1 MIQPFRLFAALL
13 GVIVVGAPLAAVGLF
28 IIAVVGDPGTCEA
41 EGRPIVLSDSAAA
54 SYQTAW
60 DGFQATL
67 DSGQAASVTFS
78 ETEVSSRVQQWL
90 DEREAPITELRICFT
105 DGGAAASAKLDASF
119 MPGDIDVLIHG
130 TLILTGDQVEVDIDK
145 LEVGGL
151 PGPLNDPVQSF
162 VDDVISDETI
172 DLELERDY
180 QLAFS
185 EGSVTV
191 SGQP

>member
-1 MIQPFRLFAALL
+1 MFQPIRLLASLL
-13 GVIVVGAPLAAVGLF
+13 GIIVVGAPLAAVGLF
-28 IIAVVGDPGTCEA
+28 IIAVAGDPGTCEA
-41 EGRPIVLSDSAAA
+41 EGRPVISSDSAAT

-67 DSGQAASVTFS
+67 GSGQTATVTFN
-78 ETEVSSRVQQWL
+78 EAEVSSRAQQWL
-90 DEREAPITELRICFT
+90 DQHDSRITELRICFT
-105 DGGAAASAKLDASF
+105 DGGADASAKIDVPF
-119 MPGDIDVLIHG
+119 MPGDIDVLVRG
-130 TLILTGDQVEVDIDK
+130 TLILTGDHVEIDIDEV
-145 LEVGGL
+145 EVGGL

-162 VDDVISDETI
+162 VDDVIADETV

>member
-1 MIQPFRLFAALL
+1 MFQPIRLLATLL
-13 GVIVVGAPLAAVGLF
+13 GIVVIGTPIVAVGLF
-28 IIAVVGDPGTCEA
+28 ITAVAGDPGTCEV

-54 SYQTAW
+54 SYQAAW

-67 DSGQAASVTFS
+67 DSGQPAAVTFN

-90 DEREAPITELRICFT
+90 DERDSRITELRICFT
-105 DGGAAASAKLDASF
+105 DDGAGASAKIDVPF
-119 MPGDIDVLIHG
+119 MPGDIDVLVRG
-130 TLILTGDQVEVDIDK
+130 TLILTGDRVDVDIDE

-151 PGPLNDPVQSF
+151 PGPLNDPVESF
-162 VDDVISDETI
+162 VNDVISDETI
-172 DLELERDY
+172 DLELERAY

-185 EGSVTV
+185 EGRVTV

>member
-1 MIQPFRLFAALL
+1 MFQPIRLLAALL
-13 GVIVVGAPLAAVGLF
+13 GIIVIGAPLAAVGLF
-28 IIAVVGDPGTCEA
+28 IIAVAGDPGTCEA
-41 EGRPIVLSDSAAA
+41 EGQSVVFSDSAAA

-67 DSGQAASVTFS
+67 DSGQATTVTFNES
-78 ETEVSSRVQQWL
+78 EVSSRAQQWL
-90 DEREAPITELRICFT
+90 DERDSPITELRICFT
-105 DGGAAASAKLDASF
+105 EGGAGASAKIDVPF
-119 MPGDIDVLIHG
+119 MPGDIDVLVRG
-130 TLILTGDQVEVDIDK
+130 TLILTGGQVELDIDEV
-145 LEVGGL
+145 EVGGL

-162 VDDVISDETI
+162 VDDMIADETI

>member
-1 MIQPFRLFAALL
+1 MLQPIRLLAALL
-13 GVIVVGAPLAAVGLF
+13 GIIVIGAPLVAVGLF

-41 EGRPIVLSDSAAA
+41 EDRPIVLSDSAAA

-67 DSGQAASVTFS
+67 DSGQAATVTLN
-78 ETEVSSRVQQWL
+78 ETEVSSRAQQWL
-90 DEREAPITELRICFT
+90 DERDAPITELRICFT
-105 DGGAAASAKLDASF
+105 DGGAGASAKLDAPF
-119 MPGDIDVLIHG
+119 MPGDIDVLVRG
-130 TLILTGDQVEVDIDK
+130 TLILTGDQVEVDIDE

-162 VDDVISDETI
+162 VEDVIADETI

>member
-1 MIQPFRLFAALL
+1 MFQPIRLLAALL
-13 GVIVVGAPLAAVGLF
+13 GIIVIGAPLAAVGLF
-28 IIAVVGDPGTCEA
+28 IIAVAGDPGTCEA
-41 EGRPIVLSDSAAA
+41 EGRPIVFSDSAAA

-67 DSGQAASVTFS
+67 DSGQAATVTFN
-78 ETEVSSRVQQWL
+78 ETEVSSRAKQWL
-90 DEREAPITELRICFT
+90 DERDSPITALRICFT
-105 DGGAAASAKLDASF
+105 EGGATASAELDVPF
-119 MPGDIDVLIHG
+119 VPGDVDVLVHG
-130 TLILTGDQVEVDIDK
+130 TLILTGGQVEVDIDE

-151 PGPLNDPVQSF
+151 PGPLNDLVQSF
-162 VDDVISDETI
+162 VDDAIADETI

>member
-1 MIQPFRLFAALL
+1 MMQPFRLLATLL
-13 GVIVVGAPLAAVGLF
+13 GIIVIGAPIVAVGLF
-28 IIAVVGDPGTCEA
+28 IVAVAGDPGTCEA
-41 EGRPIVLSDSAAA
+41 EGRPIVFSESAAT

-67 DSGQAASVTFS
+67 DSGQPATVTFN
-78 ETEVSSRVQQWL
+78 ETEVSSRTQQWL
-90 DEREAPITELRICFT
+90 DERDSPITDLRICFT
-105 DGGAAASAKLDASF
+105 DGGAGASAKLDVPF
-119 MPGDIDVLIHG
+119 MPGDIDVLVRG
-130 TLILTGDQVEVDIDK
+130 TLILTGGEAKVDIDE

-162 VDDVISDETI
+162 VDDVIADELI
-172 DLELERDY
+172 DLEVERDY
-180 QLAFS
+180 QLTFS

>member
-1 MIQPFRLFAALL
+1 MFQPIRLLATLL
-13 GVIVVGAPLAAVGLF
+13 GIIVVGAPLAAVGLF
-28 IIAVVGDPGTCEA
+28 IIAVAGDPGTCEA
-41 EGRPIVLSDSAAA
+41 EGRPIVFSEAAAA

-67 DSGQAASVTFS
+67 DSGQAATVTFN
-78 ETEVSSRVQQWL
+78 ETEVSSRAQQWL
-90 DEREAPITELRICFT
+90 DERESRITELRICFT
-105 DGGAAASAKLDASF
+105 EGGAGASAKLDVPF
-119 MPGDIDVLIHG
+119 MPGDIDVLVRG
-130 TLILTGDQVEVDIDK
+130 TLILTGDHVEVDIDEV
-145 LEVGGL
+145 EVGGL

-162 VDDVISDETI
+162 VDDVIEDETI

-191 SGQP
+191 SEQP

>member
-1 MIQPFRLFAALL
+1 MFQPIRLLATLL
-13 GVIVVGAPLAAVGLF
+13 GIVVIGAPLVAVGLF
-28 IIAVVGDPGTCEA
+28 IIAVASDPGTCEA
-41 EGRPIVLSDSAAA
+41 EGRPIVFSETAAA

-67 DSGQAASVTFS
+67 DSGQAATVTFN
-78 ETEVSSRVQQWL
+78 ETEVSSRARQWL
-90 DEREAPITELRICFT
+90 DERDSPITELRICFT
-105 DGGAAASAKLDASF
+105 EGGAAASAELDLPIV
-119 MPGDIDVLIHG
+119 PGDVDVLVRG
-130 TLILTGDQVEVDIDK
+130 TLILTGDQVEVDIDE

-151 PGPLNDPVQSF
+151 PGPLNDLVQTF
-162 VDDVISDETI
+162 VDDAVADETI

-180 QLAFS
+180 ELTFS